1 MSYIGRGIDQID
13 NISTLDNLTFNG
25 SDATFN
31 LTQNSVAFVPVS
43 ADALQIQIDGVIQA
57 NNFTISGSTVT
68 FDFTPNSGSVCNS
81 IKHFGV
87 GLLTT
92 VSDGAITN
100 VKLGADSVNG
110 SKIAD
115 DSISD
120 EHLDITAITG
130 QTAITSLADT
140 DKFLVSDASDSGNLK
155 YVEKQ
160 YLPSGTFVE
169 IADSKNVNATGNIT
183 LDNIFTSD
191 YIMYKI
197 FGVFVPATNG
207 DSLLMTLRSS
217 APADLTGNNYR
228 YVVNAVRNPSNNS
241 VETGYN
247 SNDGTSSFN
256 LHYGGN
262 NSGVDYPM
270 NFEINMFDPR
280 SSFVAGKN
288 INYRCSFYGND
299 SKMYIS
305 VGAGTYKAS
314 GDAYGFKL
322 AFSSGDIKRHK
333 VTVFGIKGTDIA

>member
-1 MSYIGRGIDQID
+1 MTKARQLADL
-13 NISTLDNLTFNG
+13 ISSGSIETGEITSLDASKLTG
-25 SDATFN
+25 TI
-31 LTQNSVAFVPVS
+31 
-43 ADALQIQIDGVIQA
+43 ADARVPASAVTQHA
-57 NNFTISGSTVT
+57 NNYVHPNHTGEVTSTA
-68 FDFTPNSGSVCNS
+68 
-81 IKHFGV
+81 
-87 GLLTT
+87 
-92 VSDGAITN
+92 DGAT
-100 VKLGADSVNG
+100 V
-110 SKIAD
+110 
-115 DSISD
+115 ISN
-120 EHLDITAITG
+120 TAITG

-140 DKFLVSDASDSGNLK
+140 DKFLVSDVSDSGNLK

-270 NFEINMFDPR
+270 NFEIDMFDPR